1 MDSSVTEQHPAIPIL
16 KDEIER
22 RMRHIT
28 YLNEQLARYFERI
41 KEDMDKTLQYPSSE
55 SAPSSILTQ
64 MDGIRRELEQTS
76 VERGEIRALEYAVRV
91 LERAPKEND
100 DD

>member
-1 MDSSVTEQHPAIPIL
+1 MTEQHPAIPIL

-55 SAPSSILTQ
+55 SAPSSILMQ

-76 VERGEIRALEYAVRV
+76 VERGEIRALQYAVRV